1 MYDFFN
7 VTKNYLCFSKIR
19 NTLASKHEQIGV
31 AGFSLAPR
39 GLKSQSNGIACNF
52 VAAKEPVKPRSLWSR
67 ARYAQFILM
76 HSRPIETTT
85 KHRVDLFFSPFSI
98 TFSLPSRFHAE
109 KPPCPLFTTPSI
121 LLMLSSSSMIFSEK
135 TKHPREES
143 SYTHT
148 HTPSTVKHWNIQ
160 RYLFT
165 LEFQWFGANSLLAMF
180 AVVGQ
185 VWKSRS
191 NWIFINLNHE
201 KRREGW

>member
-85 KHRVDLFFSPFSI
+85 KHRVDLFFSLLYNVLVAQPLSRRKTTMSPLNHPFDPFN
-98 TFSLPSRFHAE
+98 TFLVFDDFFGENEASTRRIVLH
-109 KPPCPLFTTPSI
+109 
-121 LLMLSSSSMIFSEK
+121 
-135 TKHPREES
+135 
-143 SYTHT
+143 THT
-148 HTPSTVKHWNIQ
+148 HTHP
-160 RYLFT
+160 
-165 LEFQWFGANSLLAMF
+165 LL
-180 AVVGQ
+180 
-185 VWKSRS
+185 
-191 NWIFINLNHE
+191 
-201 KRREGW
+201 